1 MMLSIR
7 TASLALAL
15 TALGV
20 SATSAQTMLVE
31 LMERHGVTVKAGSF
45 DAAFDAYAAPTV
57 PVTPGSF
64 ATPMAVLTTALGNE
78 RIDGAYAFGILA
90 GRSGR
95 AASAPELAAAGQSLV
110 MMLGSGDRRS
120 RIAGARVSGRLF
132 AVSFDRSGPRPV
144 VPTGLTD
151 ALFALLNEDNEVE
164 QLAAMDAIG
173 LLRETSAVS
182 SLTER
187 YRYYRDG
194 NKRSLAGGALE
205 ALARIG
211 DPSTIEIV
219 RQLAGDRWSQ
229 GKDATALAVAFARE
243 RLLKD
248 GSVAVIQ
255 AAVGDRSRGSQARG
269 YLAELGAP
277 VP

>member
-1 MMLSIR
+1 MLKIR
-7 TASLALAL
+7 VAGLALAV

-20 SATSAQTMLVE
+20 SVASAQTMLVE
-31 LMERHGVTVKAGSF
+31 LMQRHGVMVKAGSF
-45 DAAFDAYAAPTV
+45 DAAFDANVAPTV

-64 ATPMAVLTTALGNE
+64 ATPLAVLTTALGNE

-90 GRSGR
+90 GRAGR

-120 RIAGARVSGRLF
+120 RVAGARVSGRLF
-132 AVSFDRSGPRPV
+132 AAPFDRSGPQPV
-144 VPTGLTD
+144 VPAGLTD
-151 ALFALLNEDNEVE
+151 ALFALLNEDSEVE

-173 LLRETSAVS
+173 LLRDTSAVS

-187 YRYYRDG
+187 YHIYRDG
-194 NKRSLAGGALE
+194 NKRPLAGGALE

-248 GSVAVIQ
+248 GSLAVIRL
-255 AAVGDRSRGSQARG
+255 AVGEKARGSQARG

>member
-1 MMLSIR
+1 MMLSVR

-15 TALGV
+15 VAFGV
-20 SATSAQTMLVE
+20 SAASAQPTLVE
-31 LMERHGVTVKAGSF
+31 LLKRHGIAVKAGDF
-45 DAAFDAYAAPTV
+45 DAAFDAFAVPTV

-64 ATPMAVLTTALGNE
+64 ATPLAVLKTALGNE

-95 AASAPELAAAGQSLV
+95 AAPAPERAAAGQALLV
-110 MMLGSGDRRS
+110 MMGSGDRRA
-120 RIAGARVSGRLF
+120 RIAGARVAGRLF
-132 AVSFDRSGPRPV
+132 AASFEQSGPRPE
-144 VPTGLTD
+144 VPLGTID
-151 ALFALLNEDNEVE
+151 ALFAMLNGDSEAE

-173 LLRETSAVS
+173 LLRQMTAVT

-187 YRYYRDG
+187 YRYHRDR
-194 NKRSLAGGALE
+194 NKRALAGGALE

-211 DPSTIEIV
+211 DPSTREIV
-219 RQLAGDRWSQ
+219 KQLAGDRWAQ

-243 RLLKD
+243 RMLKD
-248 GSVAVIQ
+248 GSIAVIQ
-255 AAVGDRSRGSQARG
+255 QAADEKSRGVQARG
-269 YLAELGAP
+269 YLAELGAR